1 MTNFPAA
8 RSSSTLIFGI
18 KQPLDLVKL
27 ALLNWWHYLFHIT
40 FYIQAYLQSVDLPI
54 FLKYACLLYA
64 SRAKLLC
71 IVCLGV
77 WSGSVAETG
86 TTTVSAIL
94 NPT

>member
-18 KQPLDLVKL
+18 QATLDLVKP

-54 FLKYACLLYA
+54 FLSTRVYYTLAEQSYFVLY
-64 SRAKLLC
+64 
-71 IVCLGV
+71 V
-77 WSGSVAETG
+77 SGYGRVQLQKP
-86 TTTVSAIL
+86 VQ
-94 NPT
+94 